1 MNRCG
6 GWKDAWN
13 QNYCFANER
22 IDIYSN
28 FCGVGIILLLLIVY
42 LFVGKGRSEGK
53 QDTADANERYQ
64 AGIYTK
70 DITLGEST
78 ASLEVALDTD
88 HIKSVKIVPL
98 DESITTMYPLM
109 EPAVKSVS
117 NQLAAGVAPEEVE
130 LTKES
135 KYTQQIIVDA
145 VEEIL
150 EEQGASNQTVK

>member
-1 MNRCG
+1 MRG
-6 GWKDAWN
+6 TKIIVLRMKELIYTAI
-13 QNYCFANER
+13 FA
-22 IDIYSN
+22 
-28 FCGVGIILLLLIVY
+28 GVGIILLLLIVY

-98 DESITTMYPLM
+98 M

-150 EEQGASNQTVK
+150 EEQGAANQTVK

>member
-1 MNRCG
+1 MRG
-6 GWKDAWN
+6 TKIIVLRMKELIYTAI
-13 QNYCFANER
+13 FA
-22 IDIYSN
+22 
-28 FCGVGIILLLLIVY
+28 GVGIILLLLIVY

-53 QDTADANERYQ
+53 QDTADA
-64 AGIYTK
+64 K

-150 EEQGASNQTVK
+150 EEQGAANQTVK

>member
-1 MNRCG
+1 MHGTKIIVLRM
-6 GWKDAWN
+6 KELIYTAI
-13 QNYCFANER
+13 FA
-22 IDIYSN
+22 
-28 FCGVGIILLLLIVY
+28 GVGIILLLLIVY

-53 QDTADANERYQ
+53 QDTASANERYQ

-109 EPAVKSVS
+109 DTS
-117 NQLAAGVAPEEVE
+117 L
-130 LTKES
+130 
-135 KYTQQIIVDA
+135 
-145 VEEIL
+145 
-150 EEQGASNQTVK
+150 

>member
-1 MNRCG
+1 MHGTKIVILRM
-6 GWKDAWN
+6 KELVYTAI
-13 QNYCFANER
+13 FA
-22 IDIYSN
+22 
-28 FCGVGIILLLLIVY
+28 GVGIVLLLLIVY
-42 LFVGKGRSEGK
+42 LFMGKGKSEDK
-53 QDTADANERYQ
+53 QDTADMTTNYQ

-78 ASLEVALDTD
+78 ASLQVALDTD

-109 EPAVKSVS
+109 EPAVESVS
-117 NQLAAGVAPEEVE
+117 KQLAVGVAPKEVE

-145 VEEIL
+145 VQEIL
-150 EEQGASNQTVK
+150 EEHGTTNQTGK

>member
-1 MNRCG
+1 MLELY
-6 GWKDAWN
+6 
-13 QNYCFANER
+13 YC
-22 IDIYSN
+22 YSSYICLLEKGDQKVN
-28 FCGVGIILLLLIVY
+28 KILLTQMKDI
-42 LFVGKGRSEGK
+42 R
-53 QDTADANERYQ
+53 Q
-64 AGIYTK
+64 GIYTK

-150 EEQGASNQTVK
+150 EEQGAANQTVK

>member
-1 MNRCG
+1 MRG
-6 GWKDAWN
+6 TKIIVLRMKELIYTAI
-13 QNYCFANER
+13 FA
-22 IDIYSN
+22 
-28 FCGVGIILLLLIVY
+28 GVGIILLLLIVY

-98 DESITTMYPLM
+98 DESITTMYPINGAGS
-109 EPAVKSVS
+109 EKCIQPARSGS
-117 NQLAAGVAPEEVE
+117 CARRG
-130 LTKES
+130 
-135 KYTQQIIVDA
+135 
-145 VEEIL
+145 
-150 EEQGASNQTVK
+150 GADERVQVHATDHC

>member
-1 MNRCG
+1 MN
-6 GWKDAWN
+6 ALYEIELAIHVFFL
-13 QNYCFANER
+13 Q
-22 IDIYSN
+22 IYFFRPN
-28 FCGVGIILLLLIVY
+28 KKAKPALC
-42 LFVGKGRSEGK
+42 
-53 QDTADANERYQ
+53 D
-64 AGIYTK
+64 

-117 NQLAAGVAPEEVE
+117 NQLAAGVVPEEVE

-150 EEQGASNQTVK
+150 EEQGAANQTVK

>member
-1 MNRCG
+1 MRG
-6 GWKDAWN
+6 TKIIVLRMKELIYTAI
-13 QNYCFANER
+13 FA
-22 IDIYSN
+22 
-28 FCGVGIILLLLIVY
+28 GVGIILLLLIVY

-88 HIKSVKIVPL
+88 IKSVKIVPL

-150 EEQGASNQTVK
+150 EEQGAANQTVK

>member
-1 MNRCG
+1 MRG
-6 GWKDAWN
+6 TKIIVLRMKELIYTAI
-13 QNYCFANER
+13 FA
-22 IDIYSN
+22 
-28 FCGVGIILLLLIVY
+28 GVGIILLLLIVY

-53 QDTADANERYQ
+53 QDTA
-64 AGIYTK
+64 
-70 DITLGEST
+70 EST

-150 EEQGASNQTVK
+150 EEQGAANQTVK

>member
-1 MNRCG
+1 MRG
-6 GWKDAWN
+6 TKIIVLRMKELIYTAI
-13 QNYCFANER
+13 FA
-22 IDIYSN
+22 
-28 FCGVGIILLLLIVY
+28 GVGIILLLLIVY
-42 LFVGKGRSEGK
+42 LFVGKGRAEGK

-88 HIKSVKIVPL
+88 HIKSV
-98 DESITTMYPLM
+98 TMYPLM

-150 EEQGASNQTVK
+150 EEQGAANQTVK